1 MEKNINTVDRQYLS
15 LLNEILEHGVEKDT
29 RSGKVLSLF
38 GKTMRFNLKEGFPL
52 LTTKKVFYRGIIEEL
67 LWFLKGV
74 SNIAYLKEK
83 NVHIWDKDAYRY
95 YTELCDK
102 YKYEYNLDDCFND
115 NIKELRTQKIVPISF
130 DEFIAKIDGNNCMLF
145 GNRDIYNYG
154 DLGNM
159 YPTIWRHFGSN
170 DIDQIKYVINELKT
184 NPFSRRIVL
193 TCYDPNSV
201 NEAALYPCHIL
212 YEFNVTIDE
221 KGQKCL
227 NCVLNCR
234 STDVPLGLPF
244 NIASAAFLVH
254 MLAQVVGMNVG
265 ELLYVG
271 CDCHIYC
278 NQIDA
283 VMEQL
288 ARDPDKY
295 ALPTLKLNAN
305 IKDID
310 DFTYDDFEI
319 QNYNSYP
326 SIKAPLSVG

>member
-1 MEKNINTVDRQYLS
+1 MNNVDRQYLS
-15 LLNEILEHGVEKDT
+15 LLNDILEHGVEKET

-52 LTTKKVFYRGIIEEL
+52 LTTKKIFYRGVIEEL

-74 SNIAYLKEK
+74 SNILYLKNK
-83 NVHIWDKDAYRY
+83 GIHIWDKDAYRY
-95 YTELCDK
+95 YKEVCDK
-102 YKYEYNLDDCFND
+102 NKLITE
-115 NIKELRTQKIVPISF
+115 KIEPLSF
-130 DEFIAKIDGNNCMLF
+130 DEFMSKIDGDECLLFSNNELYF
-145 GNRDIYNYG
+145 YG

-159 YPTIWRHFGSN
+159 YPTTWRHFGSN
-170 DIDQIKYVINELKT
+170 DIDQIKYVVNELKT

-201 NEAALYPCHIL
+201 EKAALYPCHIL
-212 YEFNVTIDE
+212 YEFNVTYDKE
-221 KGQKCL
+221 GQKCL

-244 NIASAAFLVH
+244 NIASAALLTH
-254 MLAQVVGMNVG
+254 MLAHVTGMSVG

-283 VMEQL
+283 VKEQL
-288 ARDPDKY
+288 KRDPYKY
-295 ALPTLKLNAN
+295 QLPTLKLNPL

-310 DFTYDDFEI
+310 RFIYGDFAIE
-319 QNYNSYP
+319 NYESYP
-326 SIKAPLSVG
+326 AIKAPLSVGL

>member
-1 MEKNINTVDRQYLS
+1 MTNLADKQYLS
-15 LLNEILEHGVEKDT
+15 LLNDILIYGNEKDT

-38 GKTMRFNLKEGFPL
+38 GKTMRFNLKDGFPL

-67 LWFLKGV
+67 LWFLKGN
-74 SNIAYLKEK
+74 SNIAYLKYK
-83 NVHIWDKDAYRY
+83 DVHIWDKDAYRY
-95 YTELCDK
+95 YKEICNK
-102 YKYEYNLDDCFND
+102 YKKERVFDDTTEGFHLED
-115 NIKELRTQKIVPISF
+115 IIPVTF
-130 DEFIAKIDGNNCMLF
+130 DEFMTKVGTNECLWFDDNQ
-145 GNRDIYNYG
+145 IYLYG

-159 YPTIWRHFGSN
+159 YPTIWRHFGN
-170 DIDQIKYVINELKT
+170 KDIDQISYVINELKT

-201 NEAALYPCHIL
+201 DNAALYPCHIL

-254 MLAQVVGMNVG
+254 MLAQVTDMSVG

-271 CDCHIYC
+271 CDCHIYR
-278 NQIDA
+278 NQINA
-283 VMEQL
+283 VKEQL
-288 ARDPDKY
+288 ERNPDKY
-295 ALPTLKLNAN
+295 SLPILKLNPSVTN
-305 IKDID
+305 ID
-310 DFTYDDFEI
+310 DFTYEDFTIE
-319 QNYNSYP
+319 NYKSYP
-326 SIKAPLSVG
+326 QIKAPLSVG